1 MEELASRWS
10 ALVQAVNREFDRE
23 GRTRQLLL
31 HHDLQALRLSARR
44 RPGHG
49 GEEWITVDFRAEE
62 ILSRPAAELAREF
75 ARTYYA
81 CT

>member
-1 MEELASRWS
+1 MAELASRWT
-10 ALVQAVNREFDRE
+10 ALVQAVNREFERE
-23 GRTRQLLL
+23 GGTPQVLL

-44 RPGHG
+44 RLGLG
-49 GEEWITVDFRAEE
+49 RDEWITVDFKAEE
-62 ILSRPAAELAREF
+62 VLSRPAAEVAREF